1 MQENSAMKTFEEK
14 YLNKIQDLFEKYKGK
29 MEDPKLNE
37 ILDKGF
43 VSSKPNLD
51 AKILLCGINPSDNG
65 SQPSHFYF
73 KDLEK
78 APYFTTLHGITKD
91 CKDRSSIEYLDLFC
105 FRHKDQ
111 MVIWQF
117 AKDSVGLRFVVDH
130 LILTQEIIEDIQPK
144 VILVFNKTAAT
155 FFGYHA
161 APDDANPANQKIW
174 MGYKFEDSSVTDNM
188 FSAQVKYITG
198 LHEGRM
204 NTELKETSL
213 RGSKIFFG
221 SYMRYLKNEKK
232 EELRKLIA
240 SLSKFE

>member
-1 MQENSAMKTFEEK
+1 MNTFEEK
-14 YLNKIQDLFEKYKGK
+14 YLYKIKDLFEKYKGK
-29 MEDPKLNE
+29 MRDPELNE

-43 VSSKPNLD
+43 VSSKPNLN

-65 SQPSHFYF
+65 KEEKNFHFH
-73 KDLEK
+73 DLAS
-78 APYFTTLHGITKD
+78 APYFRTLHDVVRECENKN
-91 CKDRSSIEYLDLFC
+91 SIDYLDLFC
-105 FRHKDQ
+105 FRNTNQYD
-111 MVIWQF
+111 IWQF

-161 APDDANPANQKIW
+161 APDDANPTNQKIW
-174 MGYKFEDSSVTDNM
+174 MGYKLEDSSMTDNM
-188 FSAQVKYITG
+188 YSAQMKYITG